1 MTEAERQALIEDIS
15 NAVITRLN
23 QNSIDWSSKTISF
36 NDRYDIQVS
45 ERQNIK
51 IPAIDKR
58 NGIVYG
64 NLDLNAL
71 LTAYGM
77 TQALKS
83 VSDAEEAGINAVNS
97 IENATSSAMSSID
110 SKSES
115 EKAEITTHANSQK
128 GTISTATSNA
138 IVEIEQTKDSVKGEV
153 SATGTSEKNAISA
166 LSSSE
171 KSAISSLASSEKT
184 GISSLGTTQKNEI
197 TTLSASK
204 KSELDAIVAT
214 GIKSIVQTESSSDSG
229 GSNVLTITQ
238 TNGTPTQFIVKNGER
253 GEKGEKGDSVD
264 TYTKTEID
272 NKIANAGGNV
282 DLSGYLKLSG
292 GVMTGSVTLEG
303 ATLNKPLVVS
313 GGDSATAGKIIFGTN
328 GQITN
333 ESTATLV
340 GRIGESF
347 YIGHSTYPV
356 YLRGK
361 NTRPYYNNA
370 NTTLALSSDIPTSL
384 PASDVYS
391 WAKASTKPSYS
402 ASEVGA
408 VPTSRTVNGKA
419 LSSNISISASDI
431 GATSVSYYV
440 ANNIYGTATIPSMS
454 AKELKI
460 VSLSNNDY
468 EAFYVKLP
476 SGGTYVVLN
485 VSGSQIQGKTYSGNA

>member
-36 NDRYDIQVS
+36 GDRYDIQVN

-153 SATGTSEKNAISA
+153 SATGTSEKNAIST

-197 TTLSASK
+197 SALSASK

-214 GIKSIVQTESSSDSG
+214 GIKSIVQTTSSSVSG
-229 GSNVLTITQ
+229 GDNVLTITQ

-253 GEKGEKGDSVD
+253 GEKGEKGESVD
-264 TYTKTEID
+264 TYTKAEID
-272 NKIANAGGNV
+272 NKIANAGGDV
-282 DLSGYLKLSG
+282 DLSGYLPLTG
-292 GVMTGSVTLEG
+292 GTMTGELHFNGGYAVG
-303 ATLNKPLVVS
+303 AP
-313 GGDSATAGKIIFGTN
+313 KISLGAN
-328 GQITN
+328 GQITDA
-333 ESTATLV
+333 STSTLFGRMSSDSSFLYV
-340 GRIGESF
+340 GGSG
-347 YIGHSTYPV
+347 YGLK
-356 YLRGK
+356 LRGK
-361 NTRPYYNNA
+361 LTRPLYNGSDM
-370 NTTLALSSDIPTSL
+370 ALKSDIPTSL

-391 WAKASTKPSYS
+391 WAKASSKPTYT

-408 VPTSRTVNGKA
+408 SKVSYQTQNT
-419 LSSNISISASDI
+419 SISAM
-431 GATSVSYYV
+431 SV
-440 ANNIYGTATIPSMS
+440 G
-454 AKELKI
+454 ELKL
-460 VSLSNNDY
+460 VGYSTSGLNTSN
-468 EAFYVKLP
+468 FKLP
-476 SGGTYVVLN
+476 SGGQYYIVGINEWDDDYGNSWAYGTLGLK
-485 VSGSQIQGKTYSGNA
+485 SGGSTFSMNGYNIWALVYRIS

>member
-36 NDRYDIQVS
+36 GDRYDIQVN

-153 SATGTSEKNAISA
+153 SATGT
-166 LSSSE
+166 
-171 KSAISSLASSEKT
+171 
-184 GISSLGTTQKNEI
+184 TQKNEI
-197 TTLSASK
+197 TALSASK

-214 GIKSIVQTESSSDSG
+214 GIKSIVQTTSSSVSG
-229 GSNVLTITQ
+229 GDNVLTITQ
-238 TNGTPTQFIVKNGER
+238 TNGTPTQFIVKNGA
-253 GEKGEKGDSVD
+253 KGDKGDKGDSVD
-264 TYTKTEID
+264 TYTKDEID

-282 DLSGYLKLSG
+282 DLNDYLPLSG
-292 GVMTGSVTLEG
+292 GTMTGSVILEG

-333 ESTATLV
+333 ESTATLL

-391 WAKASTKPSYS
+391 WAKASTKPTYS

-419 LSSNISISASDI
+419 LSGNITLSASDV
-431 GATSVSYYV
+431 GAGKISYLHNSTS
-440 ANNIYGTATIPSMS
+440 IPSMS
-454 AKELKI
+454 VGELK
-460 VSLSNNDY
+460 VVGYSSYGSGAN
-468 EAFYVKLP
+468 FKLP
-476 SGGTYVVLN
+476 SGGSYYIVGVEEYEDSTIEDWVGMGIN
-485 VSGSQIQGKTYSGNA
+485 GTYSGGSTIYTGGYHPWILVYRIS